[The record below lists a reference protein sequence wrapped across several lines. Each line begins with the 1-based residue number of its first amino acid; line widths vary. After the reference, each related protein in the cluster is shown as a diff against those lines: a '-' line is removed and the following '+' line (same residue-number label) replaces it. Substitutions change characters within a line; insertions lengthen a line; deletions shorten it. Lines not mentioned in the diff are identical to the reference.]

1 MGTNKLLE
9 KLEDFFDLTE
19 KKQRNK
25 HHRLVK
31 IIHELEEKQARLEQK
46 AKVERKN
53 DASSG
58 RYKDLEREL
67 VVISGLICKA
77 KKKSLAH

>member
-19 KKQRNK
+19 NKQRKK

-31 IIHELEEKQARLEQK
+31 IIHELEEKQSRLEQT
-46 AKVERKN
+46 ALIEREI
-53 DASSG
+53 DASSS
-58 RYKDLEREL
+58 RSQDLEREL
-67 VVISGLICKA
+67 VVVSGLICKA
-77 KKKSLAH
+77 KKKSLDH